1 MVQQIINADT
11 VCGRCGKNGMLTDN
25 VTGELTN
32 PVTVET
38 TMDGQT
44 FAWGP
49 GEKRVFADS
58 GVAAGHDAFSASVIE
73 DDTATTI
80 NSPAETVTSRS

>member
-1 MVQQIINADT
+1 MPVRLRARNS
-11 VCGRCGKNGMLTDN
+11 TDN

-38 TMDGQT
+38 TYEGQT

-58 GVAAGHDAFSASVIE
+58 GVAAGHDAFVASVDE
-73 DDTATTI
+73 DDTASVI